1 MSIDLT
7 SLPFAPGTTLKGE
20 WPHALQP
27 AQNPLLVLL
36 RKHWT
41 ERGTDRLTAARTL
54 STSVH
59 LGKTC
64 NRIDELLCGRVFRQH
79 WFDKLVDYLEIP
91 AEERLTA
98 QHDTGRWQEQCW
110 HWRRRSKR
118 LRAFA
123 RYGPYVLALAKP
135 DYYPSLLGLTG
146 DGRFIIAI
154 PTDVLGCPESPNL
167 SAIMNW
173 LREMPAQRYKPGI
186 CAGFL
191 VHLNLDEIHFSNH
204 QGQILKS
211 GPADTPVPDG
221 FKEFFFGG

>member
-7 SLPFAPGTTLKGE
+7 SLLSDSGTTQKGDC
-20 WPHALQP
+20 PPALQP

-41 ERGTDRLTAARTL
+41 QRGADRLTVARAL

-64 NRIDELLCGRVFRQH
+64 NRIDDLLSGRDFRQH
-79 WFDKLVDYLEIP
+79 WFDKLVAYLEIP
-91 AEERLTA
+91 AEEVLAA
-98 QHDTGRWQEQCW
+98 QHDTKAWQEHCW

-118 LRAFA
+118 LRAFEE
-123 RYGPYVLALAKP
+123 YGPYVLALAVP

-154 PTDVLGCPESPNL
+154 PAELRGCPESPNIP
-167 SAIMNW
+167 AIMNW
-173 LREMPAQRYKPGI
+173 LHELPAQRYQPGI

-191 VHLNLDEIHFSNH
+191 VHVNPDEIHFANH
-204 QGQILKS
+204 QGQILLS
-211 GPADTPVPDG
+211 GPADTPAPEG

>member
-7 SLPFAPGTTLKGE
+7 SLPFAPGTTPKGE
-20 WPHALQP
+20 WPPELQP
-27 AQNPLLVLL
+27 EQNPLLVLV

-41 ERGTDRLTAARTL
+41 ERGTDRLLAARAL

-64 NRIDELLCGRVFRQH
+64 NRIDELLSGRVFRQH
-79 WFDKLVDYLEIP
+79 WFDKLIGYLNIS
-91 AEERLTA
+91 AEELLTA
-98 QHDTGRWQEQCW
+98 QQDTVRWQAQCW
-110 HWRRRSKR
+110 QWRQRSKR
-118 LRAFA
+118 LRAFEK
-123 RYGPYVLALAKP
+123 YGPYVIALAQP

-154 PTDVLGCPESPNL
+154 PPEVLVSPEAPNVP
-167 SAIMNW
+167 AIMNW
-173 LREMPAQRYKPGI
+173 LQELPAQRYKPGI

-191 VHLNLDEIHFSNH
+191 VHLHPDEIHFCNH

-211 GPADTPVPDG
+211 GPADTPAPKG
-221 FKEFFFGG
+221 FKEFFFGR